1 MKKSLII
8 IASCLLLF
16 ACQATVNTVE
26 NTDKSMQR
34 QAVDTSKIST
44 DNFLR
49 RRLVI
54 DRIDKV
60 ELPDGLLKVQVT
72 ATNLRTSFWDQ
83 VSSWYMKDNPYQI
96 AYRFSWLD
104 ENGMDVK
111 TGTQTWIPM
120 TVIPGDTIRI
130 MAVSPNARC
139 KDFTLSIK
147 ENQEARSNW

>member
-1 MKKSLII
+1 MKKRLII
-8 IASCLLLF
+8 ITSCLFLL

-34 QAVDTSKIST
+34 QQVETSKVST
-44 DNFLR
+44 DDFLR

-54 DRIDKV
+54 ERIDKV
-60 ELPDGLLKVQVT
+60 ELADGLLKVQVT
-72 ATNLRTSFWDQ
+72 AVNTRTSFWDQ
-83 VSSWYMKDNPYQI
+83 ASTWFMKDNPYQI

-130 MAVSPNARC
+130 KAISPNARC
-139 KDFTLSIK
+139 KDFSLSIK

>member
-1 MKKSLII
+1 MKKRII
-8 IASCLLLF
+8 IITSCLLLL

-26 NTDKSMQR
+26 NTEKFMLRES
-34 QAVDTSKIST
+34 VDNSKVST
-44 DNFLR
+44 DSFLS
-49 RRLVI
+49 RRLFI
-54 DRIDKV
+54 ERIDKV

-72 ATNLRTSFWDQ
+72 AVNTRTSIWDQ
-83 VSSWYMKDNPYQI
+83 MSTWFMKDNPYQI

-104 ENGMDVK
+104 ENGMDIK

-130 MAVSPNARC
+130 MAISPNARC

>member
-1 MKKSLII
+1 MKKYLII
-8 IASCLLLF
+8 STSCLFLL

-26 NTDKSMQR
+26 NTEKSIQR
-34 QAVDTSKIST
+34 QSVDTSRIST
-44 DNFLR
+44 DSFLR

-60 ELPDGLLKVQVT
+60 ELPDGLLKIQVT
-72 ATNLRTSFWDQ
+72 ATNTRTSFWDQ
-83 VSSWYMKDNPYQI
+83 ASSWFMKDNPYQI

-104 ENGMDVK
+104 EHGMEVK

-120 TVIPGDTIRI
+120 TIIPGDTIRI

-139 KDFTLSIK
+139 KDFTLSLK
-147 ENQEARSNW
+147 ENQEARSDW